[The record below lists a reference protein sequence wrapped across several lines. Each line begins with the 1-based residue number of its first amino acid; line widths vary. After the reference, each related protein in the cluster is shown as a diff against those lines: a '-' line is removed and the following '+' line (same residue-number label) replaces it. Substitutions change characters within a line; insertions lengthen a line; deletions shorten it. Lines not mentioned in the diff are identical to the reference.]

1 MQLRR
6 WVIVLL
12 ALLKVEY
19 IVLCTLQVP
28 NCMVVCSCDLR
39 EALRTAFIL
48 FPVLGLCWLLGL
60 FIFGENLT
68 YIAVIE
74 WIFFVVV
81 TAQGVLI
88 FLLHCVINKE
98 VLFTSLVFQHC
109 VEQGDSWMDK
119 MCLCTTNHNA
129 MCYLLHIL

>member
-1 MQLRR
+1 
-6 WVIVLL
+6 
-12 ALLKVEY
+12 
-19 IVLCTLQVP
+19 
-28 NCMVVCSCDLR
+28 MVVCSYDLR

-81 TAQGVLI
+81 IAQGVLI

-98 VLFTSLVFQHC
+98 VLFTLLVFQSLFRARRQLDGQDVLMYH
-109 VEQGDSWMDK
+109 QS
-119 MCLCTTNHNA
+119 
-129 MCYLLHIL
+129 